1 MMLTYQ
7 IKADPESITGGNAR
21 AILTLREFID
31 FLFLPKGEDAG
42 LMEYTPSFN
51 VEVLS
56 AASELI
62 KSSLINDFDLLAGR

>member
-1 MMLTYQ
+1 MMLSYQ

-31 FLFLPKGEDAG
+31 FIFLPKGDDAG
-42 LMEYTPSFN
+42 QMEATPSFN
-51 VEVLS
+51 LEVLS

>member
-1 MMLTYQ
+1 MMLSYQ

-31 FLFLPKGEDAG
+31 FLFLPKGEDSG
-42 LMEYTPSFN
+42 LMEAPPSFN